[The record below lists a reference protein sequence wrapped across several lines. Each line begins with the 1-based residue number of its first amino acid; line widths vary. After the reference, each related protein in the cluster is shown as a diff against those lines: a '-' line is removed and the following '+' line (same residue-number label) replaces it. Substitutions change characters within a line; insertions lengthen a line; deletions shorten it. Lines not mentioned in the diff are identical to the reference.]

1 MGCSYSSLRRCTGVY
16 RKSLC
21 QSRTGSSEKGDLI
34 PSDLPEDKIK
44 WLLEAGAI
52 QKATVPLKFYGH
64 GELPVVPA
72 SEAAEAIPLVEA
84 ETEEESI
91 DSTDEEEDIDMEE
104 EIPEVDVMSESYP
117 MKQKLH
123 RKKQHQKQPKNQ
135 ISRSRPEERNE
146 SKTS

>member
-1 MGCSYSSLRRCTGVY
+1 MYIANHYVRVGQDLL
-16 RKSLC
+16 K
-21 QSRTGSSEKGDLI
+21 KGDLI

-52 QKATVPLKFYGH
+52 QKATVPLKFYVH
-64 GELPVVPA
+64 VELPVVPA

-104 EIPEVDVMSESYP
+104 EIPEVDVMSGIVSDEAEAPQEKAAPKATKKSNI
-117 MKQKLH
+117 
-123 RKKQHQKQPKNQ
+123 KKQTGGKK
-135 ISRSRPEERNE
+135 
-146 SKTS
+146 

>member
-1 MGCSYSSLRRCTGVY
+1 MYIANHYVRVGQDLL
-16 RKSLC
+16 K
-21 QSRTGSSEKGDLI
+21 KGDLI

-72 SEAAEAIPLVEA
+72 SEASEAIPLVEA

-104 EIPEVDVMSESYP
+104 EIPEVDVMSGIVSDEAEAPQEKAAPKATKKSNI
-117 MKQKLH
+117 
-123 RKKQHQKQPKNQ
+123 KKQTGGKK
-135 ISRSRPEERNE
+135 
-146 SKTS
+146 

>member
-1 MGCSYSSLRRCTGVY
+1 MYIANHYVRVGQDLL
-16 RKSLC
+16 K
-21 QSRTGSSEKGDLI
+21 KGDLI

-52 QKATVPLKFYGH
+52 QKTTVPLKFYGH

-104 EIPEVDVMSESYP
+104 EIPEVDVMSGIVSDEAEAPQEKAAPKATKKSNI
-117 MKQKLH
+117 
-123 RKKQHQKQPKNQ
+123 KKQTGGKK
-135 ISRSRPEERNE
+135 
-146 SKTS
+146 

>member
-1 MGCSYSSLRRCTGVY
+1 MYIANHYVRVGQDLL
-16 RKSLC
+16 K
-21 QSRTGSSEKGDLI
+21 KGDLI

-84 ETEEESI
+84 ETEEESM
-91 DSTDEEEDIDMEE
+91 DSTDEEEDMDMEE
-104 EIPEVDVMSESYP
+104 EIPEVDVMSGIVSDEAEAPQEKAAPKATKKSNI
-117 MKQKLH
+117 
-123 RKKQHQKQPKNQ
+123 KKQTGGKK
-135 ISRSRPEERNE
+135 
-146 SKTS
+146 

>member
-1 MGCSYSSLRRCTGVY
+1 MYIANHYVRVGQDLL
-16 RKSLC
+16 K
-21 QSRTGSSEKGDLI
+21 KGDLI

-52 QKATVPLKFYGH
+52 QKATVPLKFYVH
-64 GELPVVPA
+64 GELHVVPA

-104 EIPEVDVMSESYP
+104 EIPEVDVMSGIVSDEAEAPQEKAAPKATKKSNI
-117 MKQKLH
+117 
-123 RKKQHQKQPKNQ
+123 KKQTGGKK
-135 ISRSRPEERNE
+135 
-146 SKTS
+146 

>member
-1 MGCSYSSLRRCTGVY
+1 MYIANHYVRVGQDLL
-16 RKSLC
+16 K
-21 QSRTGSSEKGDLI
+21 KGDLI

-104 EIPEVDVMSESYP
+104 EIPEVDVMSGIVSDEAEAP
-117 MKQKLH
+117 QEKAAPKAT
-123 RKKQHQKQPKNQ
+123 KKIKYQEAD
-135 ISRSRPEERNE
+135 RR
-146 SKTS
+146 

>member
-1 MGCSYSSLRRCTGVY
+1 MYIANHYVRVGQDLL
-16 RKSLC
+16 K
-21 QSRTGSSEKGDLI
+21 KGDLI

-104 EIPEVDVMSESYP
+104 EIPEVDVMSGSVSDEAEAPQEKAAPKATKKSNI
-117 MKQKLH
+117 
-123 RKKQHQKQPKNQ
+123 KKQTGGKK
-135 ISRSRPEERNE
+135 
-146 SKTS
+146 

>member
-1 MGCSYSSLRRCTGVY
+1 MYIANHYVRVGQDLL
-16 RKSLC
+16 K
-21 QSRTGSSEKGDLI
+21 KGDLI

-64 GELPVVPA
+64 GELPVVLA

-104 EIPEVDVMSESYP
+104 EIPEVDVMSGIVSDEAEAPQEKAAPKATKKSNI
-117 MKQKLH
+117 
-123 RKKQHQKQPKNQ
+123 KKQTGGKK
-135 ISRSRPEERNE
+135 
-146 SKTS
+146 

>member
-1 MGCSYSSLRRCTGVY
+1 MYIANHYVRVGQDLL
-16 RKSLC
+16 K
-21 QSRTGSSEKGDLI
+21 KGDLI

-104 EIPEVDVMSESYP
+104 EIPEVDVMSGIVSDEAEPPQEKAAPKATKKSNI
-117 MKQKLH
+117 
-123 RKKQHQKQPKNQ
+123 KKQTGGKK
-135 ISRSRPEERNE
+135 
-146 SKTS
+146 

>member
-1 MGCSYSSLRRCTGVY
+1 MYIANHYVRVGQDLL
-16 RKSLC
+16 K
-21 QSRTGSSEKGDLI
+21 KGDLI

-72 SEAAEAIPLVEA
+72 SEAAEAIPLLQA

-104 EIPEVDVMSESYP
+104 EIPEVDVMSGIVSDEAEAPQEKAAPKATKKSNI
-117 MKQKLH
+117 
-123 RKKQHQKQPKNQ
+123 KKQTGGKK
-135 ISRSRPEERNE
+135 
-146 SKTS
+146 

>member
-1 MGCSYSSLRRCTGVY
+1 MYIANHYVRVGQDLL
-16 RKSLC
+16 K
-21 QSRTGSSEKGDLI
+21 KGDLI

-84 ETEEESI
+84 ETKEDEEPI

-104 EIPEVDVMSESYP
+104 EIPEVDVMSGIVSNEAEAPQEKAAPKATKKSNI
-117 MKQKLH
+117 
-123 RKKQHQKQPKNQ
+123 KKQTGGKK
-135 ISRSRPEERNE
+135 
-146 SKTS
+146 

>member
-1 MGCSYSSLRRCTGVY
+1 MYIANHYVRVGQDLL
-16 RKSLC
+16 K
-21 QSRTGSSEKGDLI
+21 KGDLI

-104 EIPEVDVMSESYP
+104 EIPEVDVMSGIVSDEAEAP
-117 MKQKLH
+117 QEKAAPKATQKSNI
-123 RKKQHQKQPKNQ
+123 KKQTGGKK
-135 ISRSRPEERNE
+135 
-146 SKTS
+146 

>member
-1 MGCSYSSLRRCTGVY
+1 MYIANHYVRVGQDLL
-16 RKSLC
+16 K
-21 QSRTGSSEKGDLI
+21 KGDLI

-84 ETEEESI
+84 ETKEDEEPI

-104 EIPEVDVMSESYP
+104 EIPEVDVMSGIVSDEAEAPQEKAAPKATKKSNI
-117 MKQKLH
+117 
-123 RKKQHQKQPKNQ
+123 KKQTGGKK
-135 ISRSRPEERNE
+135 
-146 SKTS
+146 

>member
-1 MGCSYSSLRRCTGVY
+1 MYIANHYVRVRQDLL
-16 RKSLC
+16 K
-21 QSRTGSSEKGDLI
+21 KGDLI

-104 EIPEVDVMSESYP
+104 EIPEVDVMSGIVSDEAEAPQEKAAPKATKKSNI
-117 MKQKLH
+117 
-123 RKKQHQKQPKNQ
+123 KKQTGGKK
-135 ISRSRPEERNE
+135 
-146 SKTS
+146 

>member
-1 MGCSYSSLRRCTGVY
+1 MYIANHYVRVGQDLL
-16 RKSLC
+16 K
-21 QSRTGSSEKGDLI
+21 KGDLI

-91 DSTDEEEDIDMEE
+91 DSTDEEEDIE
-104 EIPEVDVMSESYP
+104 
-117 MKQKLH
+117 
-123 RKKQHQKQPKNQ
+123 RKKLQRRRTSRSGSAAGEPARRER
-135 ISRSRPEERNE
+135 ISRPKEEGRRE
-146 SKTS
+146 KPQRC

>member
-1 MGCSYSSLRRCTGVY
+1 MYIANNYVRVGQDLL
-16 RKSLC
+16 K
-21 QSRTGSSEKGDLI
+21 KGDLI

-72 SEAAEAIPLVEA
+72 SEAAEAIPLAEA
-84 ETEEESI
+84 ETEEDEEPI

-104 EIPEVDVMSESYP
+104 EIPEVDVMSGIVSEEVEAPLEKAAPKATKKSNI
-117 MKQKLH
+117 
-123 RKKQHQKQPKNQ
+123 KKQTGGKK
-135 ISRSRPEERNE
+135 
-146 SKTS
+146 

>member
-1 MGCSYSSLRRCTGVY
+1 MYIANHYVRVGQDLL
-16 RKSLC
+16 K
-21 QSRTGSSEKGDLI
+21 KGDLI

-104 EIPEVDVMSESYP
+104 EIPEVDVMSGIVSDEAEAPQEKAAPKATKKSNI
-117 MKQKLH
+117 
-123 RKKQHQKQPKNQ
+123 KKQTGGKK
-135 ISRSRPEERNE
+135 
-146 SKTS
+146 

>member
-1 MGCSYSSLRRCTGVY
+1 MA
-16 RKSLC
+16 
-21 QSRTGSSEKGDLI
+21 
-34 PSDLPEDKIK
+34 
-44 WLLEAGAI
+44 AGI

-104 EIPEVDVMSESYP
+104 EIPEVDVMSGIVSDEAEAPQEKAAPKATKKSNI
-117 MKQKLH
+117 
-123 RKKQHQKQPKNQ
+123 KKQTGGKK
-135 ISRSRPEERNE
+135 
-146 SKTS
+146 

>member
-1 MGCSYSSLRRCTGVY
+1 MYIANHYVRVGQDLL
-16 RKSLC
+16 K
-21 QSRTGSSEKGDLI
+21 KGDLI

-72 SEAAEAIPLVEA
+72 SEAAEAIPIVEA
-84 ETEEESI
+84 DTEEESI

-104 EIPEVDVMSESYP
+104 EIPEVDVMSGIVSDEAEAPQEKAAPKATKKSNI
-117 MKQKLH
+117 
-123 RKKQHQKQPKNQ
+123 KKQTGGKK
-135 ISRSRPEERNE
+135 
-146 SKTS
+146 

>member
-1 MGCSYSSLRRCTGVY
+1 MYIANHYVRVGQDLL
-16 RKSLC
+16 K
-21 QSRTGSSEKGDLI
+21 KGDLI

-84 ETEEESI
+84 ETKEESI

-104 EIPEVDVMSESYP
+104 EIPEVDVMSGIVSDEAEAPQEKAAPKATKKSNI
-117 MKQKLH
+117 
-123 RKKQHQKQPKNQ
+123 KKQTGGKK
-135 ISRSRPEERNE
+135 
-146 SKTS
+146 

>member
-1 MGCSYSSLRRCTGVY
+1 MYIANHYVRVGQDLL
-16 RKSLC
+16 K
-21 QSRTGSSEKGDLI
+21 KGDLI

-72 SEAAEAIPLVEA
+72 SEAAEAIPLAEA
-84 ETEEESI
+84 ETEE
-91 DSTDEEEDIDMEE
+91 DEEPI
-104 EIPEVDVMSESYP
+104 
-117 MKQKLH
+117 H
-123 RKKQHQKQPKNQ
+123 WKKQHQKQPKNQ
-135 ISRSRPEERNE
+135 ISRSRPEVRNE

>member
-1 MGCSYSSLRRCTGVY
+1 MYIANHYVRVGQDLL
-16 RKSLC
+16 K
-21 QSRTGSSEKGDLI
+21 KGDLI

-52 QKATVPLKFYGH
+52 QKATVPLKYYGH

-104 EIPEVDVMSESYP
+104 EIPEVDVMSGIVSDEAEAPQEKAAPKATKKSNI
-117 MKQKLH
+117 
-123 RKKQHQKQPKNQ
+123 KKQTGGKK
-135 ISRSRPEERNE
+135 
-146 SKTS
+146 

>member
-1 MGCSYSSLRRCTGVY
+1 MYIANHYVRVGQDLL
-16 RKSLC
+16 K
-21 QSRTGSSEKGDLI
+21 KGDLI

-52 QKATVPLKFYGH
+52 QKATVSLKFYGH

-104 EIPEVDVMSESYP
+104 EIPEVDVMSGIVSDEAEAPQEKAAPKATKKSNI
-117 MKQKLH
+117 
-123 RKKQHQKQPKNQ
+123 KKQTGGKK
-135 ISRSRPEERNE
+135 
-146 SKTS
+146 

>member
-1 MGCSYSSLRRCTGVY
+1 MYIANHYVRVGQDLL
-16 RKSLC
+16 K
-21 QSRTGSSEKGDLI
+21 KGDLI

-64 GELPVVPA
+64 GELPVVSA

-104 EIPEVDVMSESYP
+104 EIPEVDVMSGIVSDEAEAPQEKAAPKATKKSNI
-117 MKQKLH
+117 
-123 RKKQHQKQPKNQ
+123 KKQTGGKK
-135 ISRSRPEERNE
+135 
-146 SKTS
+146 

>member
-1 MGCSYSSLRRCTGVY
+1 MYIANHYVRVGQDLL
-16 RKSLC
+16 K
-21 QSRTGSSEKGDLI
+21 KGDLI

-72 SEAAEAIPLVEA
+72 SEAAEAIPLAEA
-84 ETEEESI
+84 ETEEDEEFI

-104 EIPEVDVMSESYP
+104 EIPEVDVMSGIVSDEAEAPQEKAAPKATKKSNI
-117 MKQKLH
+117 
-123 RKKQHQKQPKNQ
+123 KKQTGGKK
-135 ISRSRPEERNE
+135 
-146 SKTS
+146 

>member
-1 MGCSYSSLRRCTGVY
+1 MYIANHYVRVGQDLL
-16 RKSLC
+16 K
-21 QSRTGSSEKGDLI
+21 KGDLI

-64 GELPVVPA
+64 GELPVAPA

-104 EIPEVDVMSESYP
+104 EIPEVDVMSGIVSDEAEAPQEKAAPKATKKSNI
-117 MKQKLH
+117 
-123 RKKQHQKQPKNQ
+123 KKQTGGKK
-135 ISRSRPEERNE
+135 
-146 SKTS
+146 

>member
-1 MGCSYSSLRRCTGVY
+1 MYIANHYVRVGQDLL
-16 RKSLC
+16 K
-21 QSRTGSSEKGDLI
+21 KGDLI

-64 GELPVVPA
+64 VPA

-84 ETEEESI
+84 ETEEDEEPI

-104 EIPEVDVMSESYP
+104 EIPEVDVMSGIVSDEAEAPQEKAAPKATKKSNI
-117 MKQKLH
+117 
-123 RKKQHQKQPKNQ
+123 KKQTGGKK
-135 ISRSRPEERNE
+135 
-146 SKTS
+146 

>member
-1 MGCSYSSLRRCTGVY
+1 MYIANHYVRVGQDLL
-16 RKSLC
+16 K
-21 QSRTGSSEKGDLI
+21 KGDLI
-34 PSDLPEDKIK
+34 PSDLPEVKIK

-104 EIPEVDVMSESYP
+104 EIPEVDVMSGIVSDEAEAPQEKAAPKATKKSNI
-117 MKQKLH
+117 
-123 RKKQHQKQPKNQ
+123 KKQTGGKK
-135 ISRSRPEERNE
+135 
-146 SKTS
+146 

>member
-1 MGCSYSSLRRCTGVY
+1 MYIANHYVRVGQDLL
-16 RKSLC
+16 K
-21 QSRTGSSEKGDLI
+21 KGDLI

-104 EIPEVDVMSESYP
+104 EIPEVDVMSGIVSDVAEAPQEKAAPKATKKSNI
-117 MKQKLH
+117 
-123 RKKQHQKQPKNQ
+123 KKQTGGKK
-135 ISRSRPEERNE
+135 
-146 SKTS
+146 